1 MKRHPQLQPLSREHH
16 NGLLMALLLNKGIKK
31 AAATDVM
38 AAFILH
44 YWQTNLQQHFEEE
57 ETVLIPL
64 LQTTAFD
71 PALIRQLLNEHAALR
86 AYIHSIEDGF
96 GDLYLLE
103 DFAALLEDH
112 IRFEERTLFP
122 EAEKLLSVQQFSA
135 LEGRLTDLAATSC
148 INYPVKFWE

>member
-38 AAFILH
+38 AAFILN

-64 LQTTAFD
+64 LQTAAFD
-71 PALIRQLLNEHAALR
+71 PALIRQLLNEHTALR

-96 GDLYLLE
+96 ADMYLLE
-103 DFAALLEDH
+103 DFAGLLEEH
-112 IRFEERTLFP
+112 IRFEERTIFP
-122 EAEKLLSVQQFSA
+122 ETEKLLSVQQFSA
-135 LEGRLTDLAATSC
+135 LEGRLTDHAATSC